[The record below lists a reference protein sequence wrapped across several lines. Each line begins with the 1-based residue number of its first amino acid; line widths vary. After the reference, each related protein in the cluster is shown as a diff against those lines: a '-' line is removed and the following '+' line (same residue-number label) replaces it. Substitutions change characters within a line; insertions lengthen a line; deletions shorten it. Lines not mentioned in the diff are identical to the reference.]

1 MTEAGP
7 GLGADPSAIT
17 LLTSSPRQA
26 VEAATFVMSRWTETH
41 RGIVRP
47 EDCDLNRHMNVKGFF
62 DRFGSASGYLLK
74 QAGLYYSDVV
84 RSGYGVGT
92 VANTIRYRREL
103 VDGDAY
109 VIESAFVRL
118 GRSSF
123 RHVHKMVRVSDALLS
138 ASSDMTEVLFDLH
151 ARASAPLSGEMRAG
165 IEARLVILSEEDARW
180 FG

>member
-1 MTEAGP
+1 
-7 GLGADPSAIT
+7 
-17 LLTSSPRQA
+17 
-26 VEAATFVMSRWTETH
+26 MSRWTETH

-47 EDCDLNRHMNVKGFF
+47 EDCDVNRHMNVKGYF

-84 RSGYGVGT
+84 ELGHGVGT
-92 VANTIRYRREL
+92 VSNTIRYRREL

-123 RHVHKMVRVSDALLS
+123 RHVHKMTRVSDGELS
-138 ASSDMTEVLFDLH
+138 ASSDMTEVLFDLR
-151 ARASAPLSGEMRAG
+151 ARASAPLSEEMRAG
-165 IEARLVILSEEDARW
+165 VEARLVTLSEEDARW

>member
-1 MTEAGP
+1 
-7 GLGADPSAIT
+7 
-17 LLTSSPRQA
+17 
-26 VEAATFVMSRWTETH
+26 MSRWTETQ

-47 EDCDLNRHMNVKGFF
+47 EDCDVNRHMNVRAYL
-62 DRFGSASGYLLK
+62 DRFSSASGYLLK

-84 RSGYGVGT
+84 ESGYGVGT

-123 RHVHKMVRVSDALLS
+123 RHVHKMIRVSDGALS
-138 ASSDMTEVLFDLH
+138 ASSDLTEVLFDLG
-151 ARASAPLSGEMRAG
+151 ARASTPLCEEMRAG
-165 IEARLVILSEEDARW
+165 IGARLVVLSGEDAQW